1 MWSGI
6 EHPVPSDVSA
16 AETGAVTIKPTGEE
30 DILPTES
37 GHPDKEPLVAG
48 NTDDALAIMILG

>member
-16 AETGAVTIKPTGEE
+16 AETGAATIKPTGEE

-37 GHPDKEPLVAG
+37 GHPDEEPLVAG
-48 NTDDALAIMILG
+48 NTDDV